1 MHSVEILVPIAFFA
15 AIVYIVKIVSDNG
28 LRNKLIQRGQ
38 VDENIKYLF
47 LKPTGEHPLVSLKW
61 GMVFVAI
68 GIALFL
74 RSVVPGLTDIM
85 MMGWMFLLAGIAFV
99 IYYFLAKNIQNKS
112 GN

>member
-1 MHSVEILVPIAFFA
+1 MIAF
-15 AIVYIVKIVSDNG
+15 ITKVISDNG
-28 LRNKLIQRGQ
+28 LRNKLVQRGQ

-47 LKPTGEHPLVSLKW
+47 LKPSNEFSLSSLKW

-74 RSVVPGLTDIM
+74 KNIVPGMTDVM
-85 MMGWMFLLAGIAFV
+85 MMGWMFLLVGIAFV
-99 IYYFLAKNIQNKS
+99 IYYFLAKNNEKKS